1 MPDLLALFL
10 LAVLMAATS
19 FAAGFLPWKFGLPLH
34 QLDTVIASSMG
45 ILVGT
50 VLVLVIP
57 EGAETLFEGRAE
69 GHHFLSTSTIA
80 GVSLLTGFMIMF
92 IVDQYTVV
100 KDSTPSSYSDESSWR
115 ALFESTLH
123 STLTI
128 GLMLHSC
135 IDGIALGSSFFHQK
149 NSFHMFLFFM
159 IIIHK
164 LPTAFSLAV
173 VLHTEGFSVT
183 AVNFHLF
190 LFALSTPVS
199 SLITYGVI
207 SILKLDNP
215 LVLGILLLFS
225 AGTFLYSVIHVMME
239 VLERKSQKT
248 SYEPESKPPVHAFS
262 NTEMALTVAGMLLPV
277 IFSLA
282 GAH

>member
-1 MPDLLALFL
+1 MPDLLVLFL
-10 LAVLMAATS
+10 LAVFMAATLY
-19 FAAGFLPWKFGLPLH
+19 AAGYLPWKFGLPLH
-34 QLDTVIASSMG
+34 QLDLVIVASMG

-57 EGAETLFEGRAE
+57 EGAETIFEGRGA
-69 GHHFLSTSTIA
+69 GPHLLLTLTIA
-80 GVSLLTGFMIMF
+80 GVSLLVGFMLMF
-92 IVDQYTVV
+92 LVDQYTVT
-100 KDSTPSSYSDESSWR
+100 KDSGPSEYSDNSSLR
-115 ALFESTLH
+115 ARFESTLH

-135 IDGIALGSSFFHQK
+135 VDGIALGLSFFHES
-149 NSFHMFLFFM
+149 SFHMFLYFM

-173 VLHTEGFSVT
+173 VLHTEGFAHNV
-183 AVNFHLF
+183 VNFHLL
-190 LFALSTPVS
+190 LFALSTPTS
-199 SLITYGVI
+199 SLLTYGII
-207 SILKLDNP
+207 SAFHMDSP

-239 VLERKSQKT
+239 VLERKNKLFEAKPQGQAFT
-248 SYEPESKPPVHAFS
+248 S
-262 NTEMALTVAGMLLPV
+262 TELILTVGGMLLP
-277 IFSLA
+277 IAFSVA

>member
-1 MPDLLALFL
+1 MAL
-10 LAVLMAATS
+10 TS
-19 FAAGFLPWKFGLPLH
+19 FAAGYFPWKLGLPLH
-34 QLDTVIASSMG
+34 QLDSVIVSSMG

-57 EGAETLFEGRAE
+57 EGAETLFEGRSGE
-69 GHHFLSTSTIA
+69 HYTISTSTIA
-80 GVSLLTGFMIMF
+80 GISLLVGFMLMF
-92 IVDQYTVV
+92 MVDQYTVV
-100 KDSTPSSYSDESSWR
+100 KDASPSSYTDECSWR
-115 ALFESTLH
+115 ARFESTLY

-128 GLMLHSC
+128 GLMLHSWV
-135 IDGIALGSSFFHQK
+135 DGIALGLSFFHQE

-173 VLHTEGFSVT
+173 VLHTEGFAHSV
-183 AVNFHLF
+183 VNFHLL
-190 LFALSTPVS
+190 LFALSTPLS
-199 SLITYGVI
+199 SVLTYGVI
-207 SILKLDNP
+207 SIFRLDND

-239 VLERKSQKT
+239 VLERKKSTTDFELNQK
-248 SYEPESKPPVHAFS
+248 PVAHSFTH
-262 NTEMALTVAGMLLPV
+262 TELALTLGGMLLP
-277 IFSLA
+277 ILFSLA

>member
-1 MPDLLALFL
+1 MPELLVLFL
-10 LAVLMAATS
+10 LAVFMAATL

-34 QLDTVIASSMG
+34 QLDLVIVASMG

-57 EGAETLFEGRAE
+57 EGAETIFEGRGA
-69 GHHFLSTSTIA
+69 GPHILLTSTVA
-80 GVSLLTGFMIMF
+80 GTSLLVGFMLMF
-92 IVDQYTVV
+92 FVDQYTVV
-100 KDSTPSSYSDESSWR
+100 KDSSPSQYSDESSWKAR
-115 ALFESTLH
+115 LESTLH

-128 GLMLHSC
+128 GLILHSC
-135 IDGIALGSSFFHQK
+135 VDGIALGLSFFHE

-173 VLHTEGFSVT
+173 VLHTEGFSQNV
-183 AVNFHLF
+183 VNFHIL
-190 LFALSTPVS
+190 LFALSTPTS
-199 SLITYGVI
+199 SLLTYGII
-207 SILKLDNP
+207 STFHLDSP

-225 AGTFLYSVIHVMME
+225 GGTFLYSVIHVMME
-239 VLERKSQKT
+239 VLERKGKDI
-248 SYEPESKPPVHAFS
+248 ESAKPQAQAFS
-262 NTEMALTVAGMLLPV
+262 STELILTVGGMVLP
-277 IFSLA
+277 ILFSVA